1 MALEKK
7 KRKNVQGGRTRNS
20 QVGVCL
26 DLSCEVAGEALK
38 HPRVVWQEAVDL
50 QAASH
55 QHSVPGDLY
64 RADGHRILI
73 PHDVWLRCSC
83 AGRRGLFF
91 SSSLFF
97 SPPPRHP
104 ASSLLATVTLFCS
117 PYSFCSFTRAEAAN
131 WKNKHS
137 PRA

>member
-7 KRKNVQGGRTRNS
+7 KNKKKEKNVQGGRTCNS

-26 DLSCEVAGEALK
+26 DLSCEIAGEALK
-38 HPRVVWQEAVDL
+38 HPCVVWQEAVDL

-64 RADGHRILI
+64 RADGHRVLI
-73 PHDVWLRCSC
+73 PHDVWLRCAC

-97 SPPPRHP
+97 PP
-104 ASSLLATVTLFCS
+104 SLTPLPLCHCDPFFAPLILS
-117 PYSFCSFTRAEAAN
+117 AAAN
-131 WKNKHS
+131 WKNKRS